1 MRRRTDILQ
10 PTRSLGKP
18 RSHIET
24 GEWPSGTLYT
34 DAPPEAHLV
43 KQIALDFEHY
53 RKKHGHKDLYALA
66 DRLKVSR
73 NTLVSLINGTHWPAA
88 ITIMRLEI
96 CYGRKFW
103 GKGHRI
109 ASQVKKQSSA
119 SKS

>member
-18 RSHIET
+18 RSHIRS
-24 GEWPSGTLYT
+24 GKWPSGTLDT

-43 KQIALDFEHY
+43 KQIALDLEYY
-53 RKKHGHKDLYALA
+53 RNKHGHENLYALA

-73 NTLVSLINGTHWPAA
+73 NTLKSLIDGTHWPAA

-96 CYGRKFW
+96 CYGRRFW
-103 GKGHRI
+103 GKGHRD
-109 ASQVKKQSSA
+109 ASQVTKQSSA
-119 SKS
+119 KKP